1 MEKNYF
7 KIKGWLIGLDFLIWT
22 IASIL
27 CVMWRWVADKSMV
40 WSYMVLFGV
49 MCVVWCVI
57 GVLCGKYRS
66 MCTTRFLYQVLSL
79 LMTIFVMSLVV
90 YVCRMYLEGW
100 QYSPRVAQWMIWLV
114 SGADVIVLL
123 GGSMWKYA
131 QDMDDKPM
139 IFEERQKTKVLREP
153 QKLSER
159 ALKSVED
166 GIREYANDD
175 VLKMLHEKVNIDNT
189 NTRVV
194 ANRDL
199 FTLQTL
205 EQYRFDTIVN
215 LVLVNDLREINKH
228 FAVANDKLPDGGRYI
243 CCFRPKETVKRK
255 ILSHYPKG
263 LNWIVYTM
271 HFVFKRMMPKL
282 VLTSHLYFDLTDGKN
297 RVLTETEVL
306 GRLYFCGFEVDEV
319 VEVGKMKY
327 VFARR
332 VAMPQPQSKTRKR
345 YGPLIRLPRVGKNK
359 KIIYFYKM
367 RTMHPYSE
375 YIQKYVYD
383 KYGSL
388 DGDKAENDFRIT
400 TWGRFFRK
408 VWIDEL
414 PMIINLLRGDMKL
427 VGVRPLSKVKF
438 DSYPKY
444 LQDKRTL
451 SKPGLIPPFYVDMPK
466 TQEEM
471 YDSEERYIDQ
481 YLKHPLSTDFKYFW
495 KAFYMIVFKR
505 ARSH

>member
-7 KIKGWLIGLDFLIWT
+7 KIKGWLIGLDLLIWT
-22 IASIL
+22 IASLL

-40 WSYMVLFGV
+40 WSYMALFGV
-49 MCVVWCVI
+49 MCLVWCVV
-57 GVLCGKYRS
+57 GFLCGKYKS
-66 MCTTRFLYQVLSL
+66 LSSTRFLFQILSL
-79 LMTIFVMSLVV
+79 LATIAITHLLTYLMLE
-90 YVCRMYLEGW
+90 YVIGLF
-100 QYSPRVAQWMIWLV
+100 SSRVAVSLIWLV
-114 SGADVIVLL
+114 ATMDLGVLL
-123 GGSMWKYA
+123 SHNVWMYA

-139 IFEERQKTKVLREP
+139 IFEERKEAHVLNKP
-153 QKLSER
+153 QILSAH
-159 ALKSVED
+159 ALQSVLD
-166 GIREYANDD
+166 GIKEYANDE
-175 VLKMLHEKVNIDNT
+175 VLYMLRDKANLDSS
-189 NTRVV
+189 NTRVI

-215 LVLVNDLREINKH
+215 LALVNDLREINKH
-228 FAVANDKLPDGGRYI
+228 FAIANDKLPDGGRYI
-243 CCFRPKETVKRK
+243 CCFRPKEVVKEK
-255 ILSHYPKG
+255 ILKHYPAG
-263 LNWIVYTM
+263 LNWIVYLF
-271 HFVFKRMMPKL
+271 HFIFKRMMPKL

-319 VEVGKMKY
+319 VEVAKMKY

-332 VAMPQPQSKTRKR
+332 VAMPQPQSKSRKR

-367 RTMHPYSE
+367 RSMHPYSE

-388 DGDKAENDFRIT
+388 DVDKAENDFRIT

-481 YLKHPLSTDFKYFW
+481 YLKHPLATDFKYFW

>member
-1 MEKNYF
+1 
-7 KIKGWLIGLDFLIWT
+7 
-22 IASIL
+22 
-27 CVMWRWVADKSMV
+27 
-40 WSYMVLFGV
+40 
-49 MCVVWCVI
+49 
-57 GVLCGKYRS
+57 
-66 MCTTRFLYQVLSL
+66 
-79 LMTIFVMSLVV
+79 
-90 YVCRMYLEGW
+90 
-100 QYSPRVAQWMIWLV
+100 
-114 SGADVIVLL
+114 
-123 GGSMWKYA
+123 
-131 QDMDDKPM
+131 
-139 IFEERQKTKVLREP
+139 
-153 QKLSER
+153 
-159 ALKSVED
+159 
-166 GIREYANDD
+166 
-175 VLKMLHEKVNIDNT
+175 
-189 NTRVV
+189 
-194 ANRDL
+194 
-199 FTLQTL
+199 
-205 EQYRFDTIVN
+205 
-215 LVLVNDLREINKH
+215 
-228 FAVANDKLPDGGRYI
+228 
-243 CCFRPKETVKRK
+243 
-255 ILSHYPKG
+255 
-263 LNWIVYTM
+263 
-271 HFVFKRMMPKL
+271 
-282 VLTSHLYFDLTDGKN
+282 
-297 RVLTETEVL
+297 
-306 GRLYFCGFEVDEV
+306 
-319 VEVGKMKY
+319 
-327 VFARR
+327 
-332 VAMPQPQSKTRKR
+332 MPQPQSKARKR

>member
-7 KIKGWLIGLDFLIWT
+7 KIKGWLIGLDLLIWT
-22 IASIL
+22 IASLL

-40 WSYMVLFGV
+40 WSYMALFGV
-49 MCVVWCVI
+49 MCLVWCVV
-57 GVLCGKYRS
+57 GFLCGKYKS
-66 MCTTRFLYQVLSL
+66 LSSTRFLFQILSL
-79 LMTIFVMSLVV
+79 LATIAITHLLTYLMLE
-90 YVCRMYLEGW
+90 YVIGLF
-100 QYSPRVAQWMIWLV
+100 SSRVAVSLIWLV
-114 SGADVIVLL
+114 ATMDLGVLL
-123 GGSMWKYA
+123 SHNVWMYA

-139 IFEERQKTKVLREP
+139 IFEERKEAHVLNKP
-153 QKLSER
+153 QILSAH
-159 ALKSVED
+159 ALQSVLD
-166 GIREYANDD
+166 GIKEYANDE
-175 VLKMLHEKVNIDNT
+175 VLYMLRDKANLDSS
-189 NTRVV
+189 NTRVI

-215 LVLVNDLREINKH
+215 LALVNDLREINKH
-228 FAVANDKLPDGGRYI
+228 FAIANDKLPDGGRYI
-243 CCFRPKETVKRK
+243 CCFRPKEVVKEK
-255 ILSHYPKG
+255 ILKHYPAG
-263 LNWIVYTM
+263 LNWIVYLF
-271 HFVFKRMMPKL
+271 HFIFKRMMPKL

-319 VEVGKMKY
+319 VEVAKMKY

-332 VAMPQPQSKTRKR
+332 VAMPQPQSKSRKR

-367 RTMHPYSE
+367 RSMHPYSE

-481 YLKHPLSTDFKYFW
+481 YLKHPLATDFKYFW